1 MSKFEESNFYKALQ
15 DFFINADKKTF
26 LQFLAEFY
34 NRTEGIIDKDN
45 IQDDLIKELR
55 ELYLEFNEKGID
67 ENIVIEKVNYFVENN
82 VKIKDIITKLTTNTK
97 NIENITTQLETFENK
112 TSETIKLTT
121 ILTDISGFSENND
134 GDTNANII
142 NNYITNTTFDYLIL
156 VIPNGEYKVN
166 EINLNKPNII
176 IEGDGTLI
184 DCTINCNFGLI
195 PNPCVKLR
203 NFRLYNKNGTK
214 TDGITLSCVRSGA
227 IENVIIDSYTN
238 AIHGLLY
245 TGEHS
250 FQHIRRLFINK
261 IRYVNCK
268 NFFINEMED
277 SYADY
282 SLGDIQ
288 ITNCSGTA
296 TINHLNLKG
305 CDGLIFSNNV
315 CFSGSS
321 NGDITKAENIK
332 IDYGNFIN
340 ISNNSL
346 FEAGKEGISIS
357 RSQNINITGN
367 NIPWCGQTYPSY
379 AIKLNGG
386 AQTGTNKFVMAN
398 ISNNIIDRP
407 SQGGIYLGENI
418 GYSNVCNNTIVG
430 CGSQDYYYGTTPIT
444 NVFGIILSSSTL
456 NNICTNNNL
465 SQNKCLDN
473 GTNNVIINNNS
484 AEKNY
489 NYHNEITVTDGQTT
503 VDVKGVTSI
512 VFNNSSYINIS
523 NFKNGYR
530 GQIITLF
537 NYNDRTGIDRESSD
551 TNIITKET
559 NNFKIPAKKTLTL
572 QLGYGNKWFEIGRS
586 F

>member
-1 MSKFEESNFYKALQ
+1 MSNEKNKMQVDIENLFKQNV
-15 DFFINADKKTF
+15 N
-26 LQFLAEFY
+26 
-34 NRTEGIIDKDN
+34 
-45 IQDDLIKELR
+45 DLSAIKELYR
-55 ELYLEFNEKGID
+55 KLKEVEEKITQIKYIDSNLTNKLKKEYENLKKIILD
-67 ENIVIEKVNYFVENN
+67 ENVQAKLTNDIEKT
-82 VKIKDIITKLTTNTK
+82 ITQVGN
-97 NIENITTQLETFENK
+97 LETK
-112 TSETIKLTT
+112 TNETVKLTT
-121 ILTDISGFSENND
+121 ILTDIDGFSKSNS
-134 GDTNANII
+134 GSANATAI
-142 NNYITNTTFDYLIL
+142 NNYLANTTFDYLRL
-156 VIPNGEYKVN
+156 VVPNGTYKVD
-166 EINLNKPNII
+166 EININKPNII

-184 DCTINCNFGLI
+184 DCTINCDFGLI
-195 PNPCVKLR
+195 PNPSVKLR
-203 NFRLYNKNGTK
+203 NFRLYNKYGTK
-214 TDGITLSCVRSGA
+214 TDGITLKCVRSGV

-245 TGEHS
+245 TGEYR
-250 FQHIRRLFINK
+250 FQHIKRLFFNK
-261 IRYVNCK
+261 ISYVNCK

-277 SYADY
+277 NFADY

-321 NGDITKAENIK
+321 NGDMTKAENIK

-346 FEAGKEGISIS
+346 FEAGKEAISIS
-357 RSQNINITGN
+357 RAQNINIIGN
-367 NIPWCGQTYPSY
+367 NIPWCGQAFPSY

-386 AQTGTNKFVMAN
+386 AQTGTNKYVMAN

-407 SQGGIYLGENI
+407 TQGGIYLGENI
-418 GYSNVCNNTIVG
+418 GYCNVNNNNIIG

-444 NVFGIILSSSTL
+444 SVFGINLTSTST
-456 NNICTNNNL
+456 NNMCTNNNL
-465 SQNKCLDN
+465 LQNKCNDT
-473 GTNNVIINNNS
+473 GTNNIIINNNS
-484 AEKNY
+484 AEKKY
-489 NYHNEITVTDGQTT
+489 NYHNEITVSDGTTT

-512 VFNNSSYINIS
+512 VFNNSSYVNIN
-523 NFKNGYR
+523 NFTNGYR

-537 NYNDRTGIDRESSD
+537 GYNDRTGIDRESAD
-551 TNIITKET
+551 TKIITKET
-559 NNFKIPAKKTLTL
+559 NNFKIASKCTLTL

>member
-67 ENIVIEKVNYFVENN
+67 ENIVREKVNYFVENN
-82 VKIKDIITKLTTNTK
+82 VKIKDINTKLNTNTN
-97 NIENITTQLETFENK
+97 NIENITSQLETFENK

-134 GDTNANII
+134 GSTNANII
-142 NNYITNTTFDYLIL
+142 NNYIANTPFDYLRL
-156 VIPNGEYKVN
+156 VIPNGVFKVN

-214 TDGITLSCVRSGA
+214 TDGVTLSCVRSGV

-250 FQHIRRLFINK
+250 FQHIKRIFLNK
-261 IRYVNCK
+261 ITYVNCK
-268 NFFINEMED
+268 NFFINDMED
-277 SYADY
+277 SFADY
-282 SLGDIQ
+282 SLGDLQ

-296 TINHLNLKG
+296 IVNHLNLKG

-357 RSQNINITGN
+357 RAQNINITGN
-367 NIPWCGQTYPSY
+367 NIPWCGQVYPSY

-418 GYSNVCNNTIVG
+418 GYSNLSNNTIVG
-430 CGSQDYYYGTTPIT
+430 CGSQDFYYGTTPIT
-444 NVFGIILSSSTL
+444 NVFGISLSSSTL
-456 NNICTNNNL
+456 NNMCTNNNIP
-465 SQNKCLDN
+465 QNKCLDN
-473 GTNNVIINNNS
+473 GINNVIINNNS

-489 NYHNEITVTDGQTT
+489 NYHNEITINDGQTT

-512 VFNNSSYINIS
+512 VFNNSSYVNIN
-523 NFKNGYR
+523 NFTNGYR

-537 NYNDRTGIDRESSD
+537 NYNDRTGIDRESAE
-551 TNIITKET
+551 TKIITKET
-559 NNFKIPAKKTLTL
+559 NNFKIPAKNTLTL
-572 QLGYGNKWFEIGRS
+572 QLGYGNKWYEIGRS

>member
-1 MSKFEESNFYKALQ
+1 MKQTENLQLPILQNGDKYTKETQNEAFKKLDLHLSGLAKRVNNIVASGGESNIEIVDARRDNNTGVVYNTIGERMNTVSEQL
-15 DFFINADKKTF
+15 DTIETKT
-26 LQFLAEFY
+26 
-34 NRTEGIIDKDN
+34 N
-45 IQDDLIKELR
+45 
-55 ELYLEFNEKGID
+55 
-67 ENIVIEKVNYFVENN
+67 
-82 VKIKDIITKLTTNTK
+82 
-97 NIENITTQLETFENK
+97 
-112 TSETIKLTT
+112 ETIKLTT
-121 ILTDISGFSENND
+121 ILTDIAGFSENND
-134 GDTNANII
+134 GVTNANII
-142 NNYITNTTFDYLIL
+142 NNYITNTTFNYLRL
-156 VIPNGEYKVN
+156 VIPNGIYKVD

-195 PNPCVKLR
+195 PNPSVKLR
-203 NFRLYNKNGTK
+203 NFRLYNKYGTK
-214 TDGITLSCVRSGA
+214 TDGITLSCVRSGV

-245 TGEHS
+245 TGEYS
-250 FQHIRRLFINK
+250 FQHIKRLFFNK
-261 IRYVNCK
+261 ISYVNCK
-268 NFFINEMED
+268 NFFINEMEKNF
-277 SYADY
+277 ADY

-321 NGDITKAENIK
+321 NGDMTKAENIK

-346 FEAGKEGISIS
+346 FEAGKEAISIS
-357 RSQNINITGN
+357 RAQNINIIGN
-367 NIPWCGQTYPSY
+367 NIPWCGQAFPSY

-386 AQTGTNKFVMAN
+386 AQTGTNKFVLAN

-407 SQGGIYLGENI
+407 TQGGIYLGENI
-418 GYSNVCNNTIVG
+418 GYCNVSNNTIIG
-430 CGSQDYYYGTTPIT
+430 CGSQEYYYGTTSIT
-444 NVFGIILSSSTL
+444 SVFGISLGPTST
-456 NNICTNNNL
+456 NNMCTNNNL
-465 SQNKCLDN
+465 SQNKFNNN
-473 GTNNVIINNNS
+473 GTNNVIMNNNS

-489 NYHNEITVTDGQTT
+489 NYHNEITISDGLTT

-512 VFNNSSYINIS
+512 VFNNSSYVNIT
-523 NFKNGYR
+523 NFTNGYR

-537 NYNDRTGIDRESSD
+537 GYNDRTGIDRESAD
-551 TNIITKET
+551 TKIITKET
-559 NNFKIPAKKTLTL
+559 ENFKIASKCTLTL
-572 QLGYGNKWFEIGRS
+572 QLGYGNKWYEIGRS

>member
-1 MSKFEESNFYKALQ
+1 MTNENNKFQ
-15 DFFINADKKTF
+15 
-26 LQFLAEFY
+26 
-34 NRTEGIIDKDN
+34 IDIDN
-45 IQDDLIKELR
+45 LFKQNVNDLSSIKELYR
-55 ELYLEFNEKGID
+55 KLQDMENKILQIKYVDSNLVIKLKKEYENLKKIILD
-67 ENIVIEKVNYFVENN
+67 ENIQAKLTNDIEK
-82 VKIKDIITKLTTNTK
+82 TNTQVG
-97 NIENITTQLETFENK
+97 NLESK
-112 TSETIKLTT
+112 TNETVKLTT
-121 ILTDISGFSENND
+121 ILTDIDGFSKSNS
-134 GDTNANII
+134 GSANASAI
-142 NNYITNTTFDYLIL
+142 NNYLTNTTFDYLRL
-156 VIPNGEYKVN
+156 VVPNGSYKVD
-166 EINLNKPNII
+166 EININKPNII

-184 DCTINCNFGLI
+184 DCTINCDFGLI

-203 NFRLYNKNGTK
+203 NFRLYNKNRTR
-214 TDGITLSCVRSGA
+214 TDGITLKCVRSGV

-245 TGEHS
+245 TGEYS
-250 FQHIRRLFINK
+250 FQHIKRLFFNK
-261 IRYVNCK
+261 ISYVNCK
-268 NFFINEMED
+268 NFFINEMEENF
-277 SYADY
+277 SDY

-321 NGDITKAENIK
+321 NGDMTKAENIK

-346 FEAGKEGISIS
+346 FEAGKEAISIS
-357 RSQNINITGN
+357 RAQNINIIGN
-367 NIPWCGQTYPSY
+367 NIPWCGQAFPSY

-386 AQTGTNKFVMAN
+386 AQTGTNKFVLAN

-407 SQGGIYLGENI
+407 TQGGIYLGENI
-418 GYSNVCNNTIVG
+418 GYCNINNNTIIG

-444 NVFGIILSSSTL
+444 SVFGINLTSTST
-456 NNICTNNNL
+456 NNMCTNNNL
-465 SQNKCLDN
+465 LQNKCNDN
-473 GTNNVIINNNS
+473 GTNNIIINNNS
-484 AEKNY
+484 AEKKY
-489 NYHNEITVTDGQTT
+489 NYHNEITISNGSTT

-512 VFNNSSYINIS
+512 VFNNSSYVNIT
-523 NFKNGYR
+523 NFTNGYR

-537 NYNDRTGIDRESSD
+537 GYNDRTGIDRESAD
-551 TNIITKET
+551 TKIITKET
-559 NNFKIPAKKTLTL
+559 KNFKIASKCTLTL

>member
-1 MSKFEESNFYKALQ
+1 MSKFEESSFYKALQ

-34 NRTEGIIDKDN
+34 NRTEGIIDKN
-45 IQDDLIKELR
+45 KIQDDLIKELR

-67 ENIVIEKVNYFVENN
+67 ENIVREKVNYFLENN
-82 VKIKDIITKLTTNTK
+82 VKIKDIISKLTTNTNNIK
-97 NIENITTQLETFENK
+97 NINSQLETFENK
-112 TSETIKLTT
+112 TRETIKLTT
-121 ILTDISGFSENND
+121 ILTDIPGFSENND
-134 GDTNANII
+134 GNTNANII
-142 NNYITNTTFDYLIL
+142 NNYITNTTFDYLRL
-156 VIPNGEYKVN
+156 VIPNGVYKVN

-214 TDGITLSCVRSGA
+214 TDGITLKCVRSGN

-245 TGEHS
+245 TGEHN
-250 FQHIRRLFINK
+250 FQHIKRVFINK

-268 NFFINEMED
+268 NFFINEMENGF
-277 SYADY
+277 ADY

-288 ITNCSGTA
+288 ITNCNGTA

-321 NGDITKAENIK
+321 NGDTSKAENIK

-357 RSQNINITGN
+357 RAQNINIIGN
-367 NIPWCGQTYPSY
+367 NIPWCGQVYPSY

-407 SQGGIYLGENI
+407 TQGGINLGENI
-418 GYSNVCNNTIVG
+418 GYCNVNNNTIVG
-430 CGSQDYYYGTTPIT
+430 CGSQDYYYGTTPISS
-444 NVFGIILSSSTL
+444 VFGISLSSTSS
-456 NNICTNNNL
+456 NNMCVNNNL
-465 SQNKCLDN
+465 SQNKCNDN

-489 NYHNEITVTDGQTT
+489 NYHNEITVNDGLTT

-512 VFNNSSYINIS
+512 VFNNSAYVNIT
-523 NFKNGYR
+523 NFTNGYR

-537 NYNDRTGIDRESSD
+537 NYNNRTGIDRESVD
-551 TNIITKET
+551 TKIITKEIT
-559 NNFKIPAKKTLTL
+559 NFKIPTKTTLTL
-572 QLGYGNKWFEIGRS
+572 QLGYGDKWYEIGRS